1 MGIATFITNGEES
14 ADSAQRATRSQGPIQ
29 DVIIVDNGIMDK
41 RYISSSVGQLS
52 VRNFFVSCSQLSV
65 RQLVDVRC

>member
-1 MGIATFITNGEES
+1 MMMVSDISKRLLRDE
-14 ADSAQRATRSQGPIQ
+14 AQFHELPCQAAVRER
-29 DVIIVDNGIMDK
+29 